1 MRIDSHT
8 SHTCQ
13 QSQFCMAFPEQRR
26 TVRASAAGRPVHPS
40 ELLHGGCCGG
50 RPAGGHPDDD
60 VAALQLRMGLLYGA
74 AKSHQH
80 RAHTGHGQLAPGTAH
95 FKKSS
100 PTAIFLGPPPVPLG
114 AASSRPRSSLC
125 SCRAPSACR
134 RFAGTAGRCSRAPSW
149 YRTKRGL
156 SSCGLTWTG

>member
-1 MRIDSHT
+1 
-8 SHTCQ
+8 
-13 QSQFCMAFPEQRR
+13 MA
-26 TVRASAAGRPVHPS
+26 AAAAAG
-40 ELLHGGCCGG
+40 
-50 RPAGGHPDDD
+50 GGHPDDD

-100 PTAIFLGPPPVPLG
+100 PTAIFLGPPLVPLG
-114 AASSRPRSSLC
+114 ATSSQPRSSLC
-125 SCRAPSACR
+125 SCRAPSAYR

-156 SSCGLTWTG
+156 